1 MDAAWSDRGGYVEGF
16 DSVFDPSGFAVP
28 AEQVHQLDPLARWL
42 LHVSR
47 EALREAGVEGGPRVA
62 AVFGNLSFPS
72 ASFARFAEREWLG
85 PVLAGAA
92 GIGPVDARNRFMSG
106 LPAHLVARALGLGP
120 AFALDAAC
128 ASSLYAIKQACDLL
142 HDRRADVALAGA
154 VNAADDLFIHVG
166 FTALQALS
174 RSGRSRPFH
183 READGLL
190 PAEGAGAVAL
200 KRLEDAQAAGDRIF
214 GVIRGIGLSND
225 GRGRGLLAPSEEGQ
239 ERAMRAAYAAAGLL
253 PTDISLLE
261 CHATGTSVGDAVEV
275 RSSARVFAGAADIP
289 IGSLKSNFGH
299 AVTAAGV
306 AGLFKVIGAMA
317 AGVRPSTLHTDDPLP
332 LLEGTPLRLLREAEP
347 WECRGVRR
355 AGVSAFGFGGANAHL
370 IVEEPGENSRA
381 TGSCRCGPPVDS
393 LRSSAGDLPSAPPL
407 RTVLSHQS
415 PHANMGQISSMSP
428 ECAVAVVGIG
438 AAVGAGRTLADFAA
452 DLFASVPPA
461 THRATTISLP
471 VVGTRFPPH
480 DLAAALPQQ
489 LWTMAAARE
498 ALAGV
503 ALPPSERAG
512 VMIGMGCDPAVA
524 RYGARWRLPDIAAAW
539 GVMDETWIRHA
550 ADILSP
556 VLTGAGVLGT
566 MPNLP
571 ANRLNV
577 QFDLAGPGFTISAEE
592 LSGVRALQAAVRALR
607 VGELDLALAGAAD
620 FSCDPVHEAAAREL
634 GLPGPSGDGAVVFAL
649 KRLADA
655 RRDGDRVLA
664 LIDRAGRRR
673 RRG

>member
-1 MDAAWSDRGGYVEGF
+1 MSFPPIAIVGRACVLPGALSPGALWDRVLEGADLVSRAPPGRWRLRHELVCGGDVSAVDAAWTDRGGYVEGF

-28 AEQVHQLDPLARWL
+28 AEQVQRLDPLARWL

-72 ASFARFAEREWLG
+72 AAFARFAERAWLG
-85 PVLAGAA
+85 PVLAAAA

-128 ASSLYAIKQACDLL
+128 ASSLYAIKLACDLL

-225 GRGRGLLAPSEEGQ
+225 GRGRGLLAPGEEGQ

-275 RSSARVFAGAADIP
+275 RSSARVFAGAADVP
-289 IGSLKSNFGH
+289 VGSLKSNFGH
-299 AVTAAGV
+299 AVTAAGI
-306 AGLFKVIGAMA
+306 AGLLKVIGAMA
-317 AGVRPSTLHTDDPLP
+317 AGVRPPTLHADDPLP

-355 AGVSAFGFGGANAHL
+355 AAVSAFGFGGANAHL
-370 IVEEPGENSRA
+370 IVEEPGDHVRA
-381 TGSCRCGPPVDS
+381 AGSCRCGPPVGFAP
-393 LRSSAGDLPSAPPL
+393 LRRWRPPL
-407 RTVLSHQS
+407 RATPSHRAITPKS
-415 PHANMGQISSMSP
+415 TNRVGAGFKHSP

-438 AAVGAGRTLADFAA
+438 AAVGAGRTVADFAA
-452 DLFASVPPA
+452 DSFRRCRSGDTLRHDDLPPGGRHA
-461 THRATTISLP
+461 LSAERSGRRP
-471 VVGTRFPPH
+471 
-480 DLAAALPQQ
+480 AAADLDH
-489 LWTMAAARE
+489 
-498 ALAGV
+498 G
-503 ALPPSERAG
+503 G
-512 VMIGMGCDPAVA
+512 
-524 RYGARWRLPDIAAAW
+524 
-539 GVMDETWIRHA
+539 
-550 ADILSP
+550 
-556 VLTGAGVLGT
+556 GAG
-566 MPNLP
+566 
-571 ANRLNV
+571 
-577 QFDLAGPGFTISAEE
+577 S
-592 LSGVRALQAAVRALR
+592 
-607 VGELDLALAGAAD
+607 
-620 FSCDPVHEAAAREL
+620 
-634 GLPGPSGDGAVVFAL
+634 
-649 KRLADA
+649 
-655 RRDGDRVLA
+655 
-664 LIDRAGRRR
+664 AGRRHPAVR
-673 RRG
+673 PNVPA